1 MTAQNEIQLVKTIP
15 EKCRICYTCV
25 RECPAKAI
33 RVVHGQAEVIPNRCI
48 GCGNCV
54 KVCSQKAK
62 EIYSPIDFIVK
73 TVKTPPTIAIVAP
86 SFPAEFTEV
95 SPLKL
100 CGALKRL
107 GFSKVIEVGAGADL
121 VAQSY
126 RKLVSQNPHK
136 SYIATTC
143 PAIIGYVE
151 KYFPELVQY
160 LAPIV
165 SPMIATARV
174 ARRMYG
180 RDIPIIFIG
189 PCIAKKGEIRSQS
202 IKGDVDEVIT
212 FAELRTIFEQT
223 LPDWQNSPESEFD
236 PPIAGP
242 GALFPISRGLI
253 QSASI
258 PEDLT
263 TSNVIVAE
271 GRSEFIEAIK
281 EFREG
286 HCRPNLLEILACEG
300 CIMGPGFTT
309 KDSLYKRR
317 SFVSKYVHNKLRN
330 FDWQLWRQQIALL
343 SEISMTRTFSP
354 SEEKT
359 PQPSREEI
367 EEIMHSLGK
376 FKPEDELNCGACGYD
391 TCIDHAI
398 AIYHGLAQSEMCL
411 PYTIQK
417 LRETVE
423 DLAKSNETL
432 RKTRETL
439 IQAEKLASIG
449 QLAAGIAHELN
460 NPLGVVLMYA
470 HLLLEKY
477 ASDESLREDLKMI
490 ATQADR
496 CKRIVAGLL
505 HFARQNKLAL
515 EITSLPKIIEQ
526 ALKLVIIPPNITLK
540 IADHTKDPTVELDKD
555 QIIQVLTNLITNA
568 VQAMPNGGTLTIITE
583 DSPNEVFI
591 TVEDT
596 GIGIPKENLNKI
608 FEPFF
613 TTKEKGKGTGMGL
626 AITYGIIKMH
636 RGQISVESNAN
647 PKDGPTGT
655 KFYISLPRYQEHS
668 QFFLDFEDE
677 SSEKFATVADKK
689 QTNNKITQEEK
700 TYYTKWNRA

>member
-1 MTAQNEIQLVKTIP
+1 MVSQNEIQLVRTIP

-33 RVVHGQAEVIPNRCI
+33 RVVHGQAEVIPTRCI

-62 EIYSPIDFIVK
+62 EIYSPIESVIEIIRTK
-73 TVKTPPTIAIVAP
+73 STIAIIAP
-86 SFPAEFTEV
+86 SFPAEFPEI
-95 SPLKL
+95 SPSKV
-100 CGALKRL
+100 CGALKRV
-107 GFSKVIEVGAGADL
+107 GFNKVIEVGAGADL
-121 VAQSY
+121 VSQSY
-126 RKLVSQNPHK
+126 RKLISQNPDK

-143 PAIIGYVE
+143 PAVVAYVE
-151 KYFPELVQY
+151 KYFSELVPY

-174 ARRMYG
+174 AKRMYG

-189 PCIAKKGEIRSQS
+189 PCIAKKGEIRSPA
-202 IKGDVDEVIT
+202 IEREVDEVIT
-212 FAELRTIFEQT
+212 FAELRKIFE
-223 LPDWQNSPESEFD
+223 LVLSDWQDSPEVEFD
-236 PPIAGP
+236 PPHAGP

-263 TSNVIVAE
+263 TGNVIVAE
-271 GRSEFIEAIK
+271 GRSEFVEAIK
-281 EFREG
+281 EFLEG

-300 CIMGPGFTT
+300 CIMGPGFTS
-309 KDSLYKRR
+309 KESLYKRR
-317 SFVSKYVHNKLRN
+317 SYVSKYVHNKLKSL
-330 FDWQLWRQQIALL
+330 DWQLWRQQINLL
-343 SEISMTRTFSP
+343 SQISMSRTFFP
-354 SEEKT
+354 AEEKT
-359 PQPSREEI
+359 PEPSKEQI
-367 EEIMHSLGK
+367 EEILHSLGK

-391 TCIDHAI
+391 TCLDHAI

-417 LRETVE
+417 LKETIE
-423 DLAKSNETL
+423 DLAESNEKL
-432 RKTRETL
+432 KKTRETL

-470 HLLLEKY
+470 HLLLDQY
-477 ASDESLREDLKMI
+477 GSDEALREDLKMI

-496 CKRIVAGLL
+496 CKRIVSGLL

-515 EITSLPKIIEQ
+515 ETVQLPKLIEQ
-526 ALKLVIIPPNITLK
+526 ALKLVLIPSNITIKL
-540 IADHTKDPTVELDKD
+540 AHHMKDPSVELDKD
-555 QIIQVLTNLITNA
+555 QMIQVLTNLISNA

-583 DSPNEVFI
+583 DSPNEVYI

-596 GIGIPKENLNKI
+596 GIGIPKENINKI

-655 KFYISLPRYQEHS
+655 KFYISLPRYQEQS
-668 QFFLDFEDE
+668 QYFFEFEDE
-677 SSEKFATVADKK
+677 SPV
-689 QTNNKITQEEK
+689 KIVYDENAMESK
-700 TYYTKWNRA
+700 EIPDLKRS

>member
-1 MTAQNEIQLVKTIP
+1 MVTQNEIQLVKTIP

-33 RVVHGQAEVIPNRCI
+33 RVVNGQAEVIPNRCI

-62 EIYSPIDFIVK
+62 EIYSPIDFVINTIK
-73 TVKTPPTIAIVAP
+73 SRPSIAILAP

-95 SPLKL
+95 QPMKVP
-100 CGALKRL
+100 GALRRL

-126 RKLVSQNPHK
+126 RKLISQNPHT

-143 PAIIGYVE
+143 PAVVAYVE
-151 KYFPELVQY
+151 KYFSELLPH

-189 PCIAKKGEIRSQS
+189 PCIAKKGELRSPSLQRE
-202 IKGDVDEVIT
+202 VDEAIT
-212 FAELRTIFEQT
+212 FTELRTIFEQA
-223 LPDWQNSPESEFD
+223 LPDWQDSPESDFD

-263 TSNVIVAE
+263 VSNVIVAE
-271 GRSEFIEAIK
+271 GRSEFVEAIK

-317 SFVSKYVHNKLRN
+317 TFVSKYVHNKLKN
-330 FDWQLWRQQIALL
+330 LDWQLWRQQTSFL

-354 SEEKT
+354 AEEKT
-359 PQPSREEI
+359 PEPSREQI
-367 EEIMHSLGK
+367 EEILHSLGK

-391 TCIDHAI
+391 TCLDHAI

-417 LRETVE
+417 LKETIE
-423 DLAKSNETL
+423 HLAESNEKL
-432 RKTRETL
+432 KKTRETL

-470 HLLLEKY
+470 HLLLDQY

-496 CKRIVAGLL
+496 CKRIVSGLL

-515 EITSLPKIIEQ
+515 EITTLPKVVEQ

-540 IADHTKDPTVELDKD
+540 LAHHMKDPSVELDKD

-568 VQAMPNGGTLTIITE
+568 IQAMPNGGTLTVITE
-583 DSPNEVFI
+583 DSPNEVYI

-636 RGQISVESNAN
+636 KGQISVESNAN

-655 KFYISLPRYQEHS
+655 KFYISLPRYQEHT
-668 QFFLDFEDE
+668 QFFSDLEEDSPEKLLLPFEPNQ
-677 SSEKFATVADKK
+677 EKQEIPKVKK
-689 QTNNKITQEEK
+689 
-700 TYYTKWNRA
+700 

>member
-1 MTAQNEIQLVKTIP
+1 MVAQNEIQLVRTIP

-62 EIYSPIDFIVK
+62 EIHSPIDTVIEIIK
-73 TVKTPPTIAIVAP
+73 TKSTIAIIAP
-86 SFPAEFTEV
+86 SFPAEFPEIY
-95 SPLKL
+95 PLKV
-100 CGALKRL
+100 CGALKKL

-121 VAQSY
+121 VSQSY
-126 RKLVSQNPHK
+126 RKLITQNPDK
-136 SYIATTC
+136 SFIATTC
-143 PAIIGYVE
+143 PAVIAYVE
-151 KYFPELVQY
+151 KYFPELVPN

-174 ARRMYG
+174 AKSMYG

-189 PCIAKKGEIRSQS
+189 PCIAKKGEIRSRILQR
-202 IKGDVDEVIT
+202 DVEEVIT
-212 FAELRTIFEQT
+212 FAELRKIFELV
-223 LPDWQNSPESEFD
+223 LPNWQNAPEAEFD

-263 TSNVIVAE
+263 TGNVIVSE
-271 GRSEFIEAIK
+271 GRSEFVEAIK
-281 EFREG
+281 EFQNG

-300 CIMGPGFTT
+300 CIMGPGFTST
-309 KDSLYKRR
+309 DSLYKRR
-317 SFVSKYVHNKLRN
+317 GYVSRYVHNKLKHL
-330 FDWQLWRQQIALL
+330 DWQLWRQQTSFL
-343 SEISMTRTFSP
+343 SEVSMYRTFLP
-354 SEEKT
+354 AEERT
-359 PQPSREEI
+359 TEPSREQI

-376 FKPEDELNCGACGYD
+376 LKPEDELNCGACGYD
-391 TCIDHAI
+391 TCLDHAI

-417 LRETVE
+417 LKETIE
-423 DLAKSNETL
+423 DLAESNEKL
-432 RKTRETL
+432 KKTRETL

-470 HLLLEKY
+470 HLLLDQY
-477 ASDESLREDLKMI
+477 GANESLREDLKMI

-496 CKRIVAGLL
+496 CKRIVSGLL

-515 EITSLPKIIEQ
+515 ETVSLPKLIEQ
-526 ALKLVIIPPNITLK
+526 ALKLLIIPPNISVKL
-540 IADHTKDPTVELDKD
+540 ADHMKDSSVELDKD
-555 QIIQVLTNLITNA
+555 QMTQVLTNLISNA

-583 DSPNEVFI
+583 DSPNEVYI

-596 GIGIPKENLNKI
+596 GIGIPKENLHKI

-668 QFFLDFEDE
+668 QFFFDFEDE
-677 SSEKFATVADKK
+677 SSIKIAYESEKIETKEVTNP
-689 QTNNKITQEEK
+689 QTN
-700 TYYTKWNRA
+700 R